1 MTDRSRLRLVILR
14 LLVLSLFL
22 TLLGRLYYVQL
33 AHGATYRKAA
43 SQNNVRDIVTPAPR
57 GLILDDQGRT
67 LAGNADAEV
76 VSVNRSELI
85 RLPVAEQTA
94 VLQRLGVVLHLSSTD
109 LSARLQAC
117 NAHGQPLGC
126 WNGSPYQPVPVSDKV
141 STATAF
147 AIQENAA
154 AFPAVQVEVQQIR
167 DYPQYT
173 ADPATR
179 VYASHLL
186 GYLGPISQAELAKLP
201 AAEQAAHLDDLVG
214 RSGLEQEYNS
224 ALAGQPGIE
233 RVSVDHLG
241 NVTGLI
247 SNTPP
252 VAGDDLVTSLD
263 AGVQR
268 DLEHALVA
276 AMQHARTIGRGGGAG
291 PADTAA
297 GVVMD
302 AQTGRIVAMASYP
315 NYAPNAF
322 VGGIS
327 VKAYQALLNPKNGTP
342 LENRAIEGAYL
353 PGSTFKLLTAS
364 AALASGEAS
373 PSGIY
378 DCSSGVS
385 FGGGS
390 FSNFESESAGPIS
403 LHDAIVM
410 SCDTVFYGF
419 GEEQYLSDQ
428 NLIAHGKKP
437 AEVVAHMAMAYGLGS
452 ASGVDLPG
460 EGSGI
465 LFDRQ
470 GVYNYWKTVDVP
482 NACKGAKNK
491 HFSATRRY
499 DDEQLCLYG
508 GIFEPGD
515 QLLMD
520 IGQGGSVGVSP
531 LQMAIAYSAL
541 VNGGTVWS
549 PRIGEALVSPT
560 GEVVARINPAVR
572 GHVPVPKAD
581 LTYIE
586 DAMYGV
592 TQQQSPVRG
601 TGTGAFAGFPFNRVD
616 VGGKT
621 GTADVSAGPNDH
633 RAPNAWFDSFAGP
646 PGHPRYVAAIVVTN
660 GGQGG
665 ITSAPAA
672 RTIWEDV
679 FGLDGHHAD
688 LPGGVPPA
696 HLPAFDPQG
705 ALVSPA
711 PMPPVNPA
719 TPGAVAMAALPAELR
734 RNGVPQ

>member
-14 LLVLSLFL
+14 VLVLSLFA
-22 TLLGRLYYVQL
+22 TLLGRLYYVQV
-33 AHGATYRKAA
+33 AHGSTYRRAA

-57 GLILDDQGRT
+57 GLILDDQGRI

-76 VSVNRSELI
+76 VSVDRSRLV
-85 RLPVAEQTA
+85 RLPAAQQAA
-94 VLQRLGVVLHLSSTD
+94 VLQRLAVVLHLRYAD
-109 LSARLQAC
+109 LTARLQQC
-117 NAHGQPLGC
+117 NSHGQPLGC
-126 WNGSPYQPVPVSDKV
+126 WNGSPYQPIPISDKV
-141 STATAF
+141 SPATAF
-147 AIQENAA
+147 AIQEDSTDY
-154 AFPAVQVEVQQIR
+154 PAVQVQVQQIR

-173 ADPATR
+173 ANPATR

-186 GYLGPISQAELAKLP
+186 GYLGPISQAELAKLYP
-201 AAEQAAHLDDLVG
+201 AQQAAHLDDLVG
-214 RSGLEQEYNS
+214 RSGLEQQYNS
-224 ALAGQPGIE
+224 ALAGTPGVE
-233 RVSVDHLG
+233 RVSVDRLG
-241 NVTGLI
+241 NVTGLL

-252 VAGDDLVTSLD
+252 IAGDDLVTSLD

-268 DLEHALVA
+268 DLEHALVYA
-276 AMQHARTIGRGGGAG
+276 ITNARIIGRGGGAG

-315 NYAPNAF
+315 TYAPNSF

-327 VKAYQALLNPKNGTP
+327 ARAYASLLDPRNGTP
-342 LENRAIEGAYL
+342 LENRAIEGSYL
-353 PGSTFKLLTAS
+353 PGSTFKLITSS
-364 AALASGEAS
+364 AVLASGEAS
-373 PSGIY
+373 PYGLY
-378 DCSSGVS
+378 DCSSGVN
-385 FGGGS
+385 FGGAY
-390 FSNFESESAGPIS
+390 FHNFESESAGPIS

-410 SCDTVFYGF
+410 SCDSVFYRF

-428 NLIAHGKKP
+428 NLIAHGRKP
-437 AEVVAHMAMAYGLGS
+437 AEVVAHMARDFGLGS

-460 EGSGI
+460 ESSGI
-465 LFDRQ
+465 LFDRR
-470 GVYNYWKTVDVP
+470 GVYEYWKNFLAP
-482 NACKGAKNK
+482 NACKGARNP
-491 HFSATRRY
+491 HFPAARRAQDAY
-499 DDEQLCLYG
+499 YCQYG
-508 GIFEPGD
+508 GVFEPGY

-520 IGQGGSVGVSP
+520 IGQGSQIAVTP
-531 LQMAIAYSAL
+531 LQVAVAYSAL

-549 PRIGEALVSPT
+549 PRVGEALVSPT
-560 GEVVARINPAVR
+560 GQVVQRIDPVVR
-572 GHVPVPKAD
+572 GHLPVPRAD

-601 TGTGAFAGFPFNRVD
+601 TGTGAFAGFPFNRVE

-621 GTADVSAGPNDH
+621 GTADVSTGPTDN

-646 PGHPRYVAAIVVTN
+646 PAHPRYVAAIVVTN

-672 RTIWEDV
+672 RLVWEDV

-688 LPGGVPPA
+688 LPGGLPPRN
-696 HLPAFDPQG
+696 LPAFDPQG

-711 PMPPVNPA
+711 PMPPANPA
-719 TPGAVAMAALPAELR
+719 TPGVVALAGLPEPLR
-734 RNGVPQ
+734 RIGVRQ